1 MLQLFLFQHHDLQQ
15 QHQQLLRVLVV
26 QHDEHELMRGSG
38 PMAAPAKHHIALL
51 STEEM
56 QAETFEVEDVSDP
69 DLLLALSSCTSCAST
84 SCCSTT
90 SCALC
95 SCLNPWA

>member
-1 MLQLFLFQHHDLQQ
+1 MLELFLFQHHHLQQ
-15 QHQQLLRVLVV
+15 QHQQLLRLLVV
-26 QHDEHELMRGSG
+26 QHDEHELIGGVG
-38 PMAAPAKHHIALL
+38 PMSSPVQHYIALL

-69 DLLLALSSCTSCAST
+69 DLLLAPSSCTSCAST

>member
-1 MLQLFLFQHHDLQQ
+1 MIDSPTLKLADI
-15 QHQQLLRVLVV
+15 
-26 QHDEHELMRGSG
+26 E
-38 PMAAPAKHHIALL
+38 
-51 STEEM
+51 
-56 QAETFEVEDVSDP
+56 AETFEVEDLSDK
-69 DLLLALSSCTSCAST
+69 DLLLVLTSCTSCAST